1 MPRLANRMI
10 NAALKPFGV
19 KLVRRRR
26 LALQSSGEGGSPDL
40 GQIELGDHAPSP
52 LMVRS
57 QMTLRDWS
65 YFHSSAILG
74 VPHSEEDER
83 GPIKM
88 NYFGIAI
95 RKNPLDMWI
104 FHELIYDLKPDLIVE
119 IGSAHG
125 GSTLWLAHQLDLL
138 GKDGATIISIDVDR
152 KPFLA
157 SHPRIIEFTGDSA
170 SKEIV
175 SKVKEYAN
183 EAGVVMFLHDGGH
196 HADQVLADLRAYAD
210 MVTSGSYFIV
220 EDGLGDVKKAWG
232 NSQYSEIGGPLI
244 ATLQFLEER
253 SDFTIDYDCERYI
266 LTQNNLGFLRRS

>member
-1 MPRLANRMI
+1 MI
-10 NAALKPFGV
+10 NAALKPFGI

-40 GQIELGDHAPSP
+40 RQIELGDHAPSP

-57 QMTLRDWS
+57 EMTLRDWS

-88 NYFGIAI
+88 KYFGIAI

-138 GKDGATIISIDVDR
+138 GKTGAKIISIDVDR
-152 KPFLA
+152 KPFVA

-175 SKVKEYAN
+175 SKVKEYAD
-183 EAGVVMFLHDGGH
+183 EADVVMFLHDGGH

-210 MVTSGSYFIV
+210 MVTPRSYFIV

-232 NSQYSEIGGPLI
+232 NSQYTEIGGPLI